1 MSSFLISLR
10 FSRSPTVCSLLLSKF
25 KVRPSGKLSA
35 SRLPFGSSS
44 HFGKALSTSTV
55 QNEYHEQRNPNQWAP
70 QAPSSQWSPQTQNIG
85 SNQYGYQ
92 GRMNQAYPTRG
103 YPNQSPNLRG
113 REYPNQGQNYPSQGH
128 GQGQWNPNTPSQS
141 PNQWNNQSQG
151 YPQSRIPNERAPQN
165 QNPNHWGSQQASQ
178 PPQAP
183 ATPVRSIF
191 DLQRLC
197 HEGKVKEAIELMN
210 EDVKADAECFSRLFA
225 LCSSPKNLENA
236 KKVHD
241 YFLQSI
247 CRSDLHMNNRVL
259 EMYGKCGSM
268 TDARRVFDH
277 MLDKNIDSWHLMI
290 NGYANNGLGD
300 DGLELYEQMRN
311 LGLRPNEQTFL
322 AVLSACACIGAIEEG
337 FVHFDSMKNQYG
349 MEPGIEHYLGVIEVI
364 GQPGHFAEL
373 LDYIEKKLPFEPT
386 VEVWDAVRNLARI
399 HGDIDLED
407 HAEEIILAIDPSKVV
422 PNKIAA
428 PPQKRR
434 MAINMLEGKNRIS
447 TVLHLMRLHLHRI
460 IVGNA
465 SKTYIDATFVVSAL
479 NLRYLAYGL

>member
-1 MSSFLISLR
+1 MASFLISLR
-10 FSRSPTVCSLLLSKF
+10 FSRSTTVCSLLLSKF
-25 KVRPSGKLSA
+25 KVRPSGKLST
-35 SRLPFGSSS
+35 SCLPFSCSS
-44 HFGKALSTSTV
+44 HFAKDLSTSTV
-55 QNEYHEQRNPNQWAP
+55 QNEYHERRNPNQWAP
-70 QAPSSQWSPQTQNIG
+70 QSPSSQWSPQTQNIG

-92 GRMNQAYPTRG
+92 GQTDQAYPARG
-103 YPNQSPNLRG
+103 FPNQTPNLRG
-113 REYPNQGQNYPSQGH
+113 REYPNQGQNYPSH
-128 GQGQWNPNTPSQS
+128 GQGQGLGQRGSPGQWNPNGPSQS
-141 PNQWNNQSQG
+141 PNQGYNQNQG
-151 YPQSRIPNERAPQN
+151 YAQSRIPNERAPQN
-165 QNPNHWGSQQASQ
+165 QNPNHWGSQQASL
-178 PPQAP
+178 PPQAR

-210 EDVKADAECFSRLFA
+210 EGVKADAECFSQLFA
-225 LCSSPKNLENA
+225 LCSNPKNLENA

-300 DGLELYEQMRN
+300 DGLELYEHMRN

-337 FVHFDSMKNQYG
+337 FIHFDSMKNDYG
-349 MEPGIEHYLGVIEVI
+349 IEPRIEHYLGVIYII
-364 GQPGHFAEL
+364 GQPGHLAEL
-373 LDYIEKKLPFEPT
+373 LDYIEKKLPFEPN

-407 HAEEIILAIDPSKVV
+407 HAEEIILALDPSKVV
-422 PNKIAA
+422 PNKIAT

-447 TVLHLMRLHLHRI
+447 EFKNPYLFLLQTPFVTI
-460 IVGNA
+460 F
-465 SKTYIDATFVVSAL
+465 TYIMGEVKV
-479 NLRYLAYGL
+479 